1 VLIGAVVGLSLSGGA
16 DNAPTRKGD
25 RASASRTSTQK
36 AAKEKPARKPAA
48 EAASS
53 PAAASPPATTTTAAP
68 AASGNDPAAANDEG
82 FARIQAQDYAGAV
95 APLRAAVQGFRDAGR
110 THELAYYYALYNLG
124 LALNRSGNP
133 SEAIPFLQERL
144 DNPNQQATV
153 KRELA
158 SAMAKAGSSAGTPG
172 KAPKAGKPQD

>member
-1 VLIGAVVGLSLSGGA
+1 VGLSLSGGA

-36 AAKEKPARKPAA
+36 AAKDKPARKPAA

-53 PAAASPPATTTTAAP
+53 PAAASPTTTTAAP
-68 AASGNDPAAANDEG
+68 AASGDDPAAANDKG

-133 SEAIPFLQERL
+133 SEAIPFLRERL

-158 SAMAKAGSSAGTPG
+158 SAMAKAGSGAGTPG
-172 KAPKAGKPQD
+172 TAPKAGKPQD